1 VPLAP
6 SQGNRIFDGVLPAFM
21 TVLKNDFVPYRFN
34 PYALVTLDTKKI
46 KLQARLKS
54 IVDIH
59 NGSHVALI
67 DLKAQ
72 RRFETLIRLI
82 ETCKKHNQIDVCKRY
97 VDEFQVNPYLDIPD
111 FV

>member
-1 VPLAP
+1 MWM
-6 SQGNRIFDGVLPAFM
+6 LPGFM
-21 TVLKNDFVPYRFN
+21 TVLKNDFVPCRLISN
-34 PYALVTLDTKKI
+34 ALVTLDTKKI
-46 KLQARLKS
+46 KLQTRLKS

-72 RRFETLIRLI
+72 RSFETLIRLI

-97 VDEFQVNPYLDIPD
+97 VDQFQVNPYLDIPD